1 VPTTLFP
8 HKGVFMI
15 ATPGGMVASHQIIWQ
30 APIKLG
36 TKLFKT
42 DLIILGLENMDIILE
57 IDWMT

>member
-1 VPTTLFP
+1 
-8 HKGVFMI
+8 MI